1 MGEGSGLETQLPRVL
16 PDLLDDPLRLGENL
30 LISESENAPAES
42 LQLGLPK
49 IVPQHDIIPF
59 VDATVD
65 FEDQPQPIA
74 CEVSEVSADRVLATE
89 PVSVDLCAAKP
100 LPQAALRQTG
110 GLPLIARESCSPP
123 SHDTI
128 IACFGRH
135 ISPPLPLGEGL
146 SARERSDRLRLRA
159 RCRCWQVQHDGH
171 NAGHNEH
178 DGTGAVSRSRLL
190 DWLEIAAFAA
200 VIRCP
205 RAIPGSVQLF
215 RQEVR
220 YRQAHRTRGVRCDPR
235 CVRRDEQPSPVKGP
249 DAASPIQERSRLQAG
264 AGP

>member
-1 MGEGSGLETQLPRVL
+1 MGEGTTLCAQPAGVLAYPGNDPFGRGERLLIAETQYRPTK
-16 PDLLDDPLRLGENL
+16 
-30 LISESENAPAES
+30 AF
-42 LQLGLPK
+42 QLGLPK
-49 IVPQHDIIPF
+49 IVPQHDVIPF

-74 CEVSEVSADRVLATE
+74 GKVSEVSADRVLATE
-89 PVSVDLCAAKP
+89 PMSVDLCAAKP

-110 GLPLIARESCSPP
+110 GLPLIARESCSVP

-128 IACFGRH
+128 IACSGRH

-146 SARERSDRLRLRA
+146 SAQERRDWPRLRA
-159 RCRCWQVQHDGH
+159 RCKYWQVQHDGH
-171 NAGHNEH
+171 NEGHNGH
-178 DGTGAVSRSRLL
+178 DGTGAVSRFL

-200 VIRCP
+200 MIRCP
-205 RAIPGSVQLF
+205 RAIPGTVYLF

-235 CVRRDEQPSPVKGP
+235 CVRCDEQPSPVKGP
-249 DAASPIQERSRLQAG
+249 NAASPIHERL
-264 AGP
+264 

>member
-1 MGEGSGLETQLPRVL
+1 MGEGTELCAQPACVRAYPGDDPFGRGERLFIAETQYR
-16 PDLLDDPLRLGENL
+16 
-30 LISESENAPAES
+30 PAEAF
-42 LQLGLPK
+42 QLGLPK
-49 IVPQHDIIPF
+49 MVPQHDVIPF
-59 VDATVD
+59 VDAPVD
-65 FEDQPQPIA
+65 FEDQPQPFA
-74 CEVSEVSADRVLATE
+74 GEVSEVSADGVLATE

-110 GLPLIARESCSPP
+110 GLPLIARESCSVP

-178 DGTGAVSRSRLL
+178 DGTGAVSRSRFL